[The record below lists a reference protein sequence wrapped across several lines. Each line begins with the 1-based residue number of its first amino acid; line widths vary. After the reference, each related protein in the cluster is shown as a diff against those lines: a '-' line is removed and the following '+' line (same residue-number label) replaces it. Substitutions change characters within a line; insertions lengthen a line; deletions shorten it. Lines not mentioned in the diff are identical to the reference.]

1 LVPRFNGKP
10 VLNTENNLNLLY
22 VFVYKGKE
30 LYSKT
35 SSGYFMDPLSFILTE
50 IRVSEYCENKTVNT

>member
-1 LVPRFNGKP
+1 MGKP
-10 VLNTENNLNLLY
+10 VLNTEKNNLNLLY

-35 SSGYFMDPLSFILTE
+35 SSGYFYGSIG
-50 IRVSEYCENKTVNT
+50 VSYLLK